1 MYRFYRHGNDWR
13 FIEKG
18 TEKSQPFNTFALE
31 QILGVVGTRPVRIT
45 VPQPDHNEF
54 YVYVDNGFITKV
66 EHVYEENAYHDEVNE
81 TGAYIATR
89 VVEKTEFLIKD

>member
-1 MYRFYRHGNDWR
+1 MYRFYKHGNDWR

-18 TEKSQPFNTFALE
+18 SEKAQSINTFALE
-31 QILGVVGTRPVRIT
+31 HILGVVGIRPVRVT
-45 VPQPDHNEF
+45 VPQPDKNEF

-66 EHVYEENAYHDEVNE
+66 EHVYEENAYHDEERE

-89 VVEKTEFLIKD
+89 VVEKTEFFIKE

>member
-1 MYRFYRHGNDWR
+1 MYRFYRHGDTWR

-18 TEKSQPFNTFALE
+18 SEKSQEINTFALE
-31 QILGVVGTRPVRIT
+31 GILGVTGTRPTRIT
-45 VPQPDHNEF
+45 VPQPDRNEF

-66 EHVYEENAYHDEVNE
+66 EHVYEENAYHDEENE

-89 VVEKTEFLIKD
+89 VVEKSEFFIKD

>member
-1 MYRFYRHGNDWR
+1 MYRFYRHGDDWR

-18 TEKSQPFNTFALE
+18 TEKSQPINTFALE

-45 VPQPDHNEF
+45 VPQPDRNEF

-66 EHVYEENAYHDEVNE
+66 EHVYEENAYRDEVNE
-81 TGAYIATR
+81 RDAYIATR
-89 VVEKTEFLIKD
+89 VVAKTEFFIKD

>member
-1 MYRFYRHGNDWR
+1 MYRFYKHGNDWR

-18 TEKSQPFNTFALE
+18 SERAQSINTFALE

-45 VPQPDHNEF
+45 VQQPDRNEF

-66 EHVYEENAYHDEVNE
+66 EHVYEENAYHDEE
-81 TGAYIATR
+81 REIGAYIATR
-89 VVEKTEFLIKD
+89 VVEKTEFFIKE